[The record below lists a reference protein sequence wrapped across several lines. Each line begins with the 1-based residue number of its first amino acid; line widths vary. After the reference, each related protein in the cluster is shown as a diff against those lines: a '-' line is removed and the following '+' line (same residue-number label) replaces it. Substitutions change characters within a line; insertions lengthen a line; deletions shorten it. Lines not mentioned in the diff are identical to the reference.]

1 MPYSMPDAMVVQF
14 AAFVFV
20 AGMPKS
26 GRWADC
32 PFFPDAFWHFAA
44 ITAAATCVAVAFAD
58 DGLSPPPF
66 QPAEISIGEPIAL
79 PTTPPA
85 ALLPLQSAPAPAA
98 LPAAA
103 PMPGNGWIGLTVDDS
118 VVTGRLVVVD
128 VAANGPA
135 ASSGIRLQDQL
146 LAINGLPLRSA
157 DQLAAALAAI
167 TPGTA
172 VKVAIGRSDRI
183 EEIELKAVPRPSA
196 RPAAGPLPEEWQPA
210 AAVPGPIQQPAPMP
224 AAIAAPPLQAPRSA
238 VHTAVPAAVPAA
250 KGRTAL
256 GVRTLPVD
264 PAVQARF
271 RLAEPAGALVVGVVQ
286 DLPAS
291 KAGIPPGSVI
301 VALGERPVRSP
312 SDLTSVV
319 TSSPAGRPITL
330 QYILPGGETRR
341 AEVSLQSLEL
351 PLERALI
358 GPDR

>member
-1 MPYSMPDAMVVQF
+1 M
-14 AAFVFV
+14 
-20 AGMPKS
+20 
-26 GRWADC
+26 
-32 PFFPDAFWHFAA
+32 
-44 ITAAATCVAVAFAD
+44 
-58 DGLSPPPF
+58 
-66 QPAEISIGEPIAL
+66 

-238 VHTAVPAAVPAA
+238 VHTAVPAAVPSA

-351 PLERALI
+351 PLERAAHRP
-358 GPDR
+358 GPLSARCSPDQTSGRGPLVIDRLRDEFAGLSLTRLEPESVQLLLQRDGSRRRGSPHPAGRSGRLPPKPPFALPSGT